1 MAADYSTL
9 AALKAHWP
17 ALPVADEP
25 EAAQKIHEASIEVRG
40 NYPDLDYRLTLP
52 LTDGGMDPEI
62 PKLVVNR
69 MVKRAMASDDAG
81 TPQGFETVQF
91 GTGPFTMGGK
101 VLNPDGNVY
110 LSAADKRLLATS
122 RPARKAF
129 TVHPGMPA

>member
-9 AALKAHWP
+9 ADLKQHWP

-25 EAAQKIHEASIEVRG
+25 EASQKIHEASVEVRG

-52 LTDGGMDPEI
+52 PGDGGMDPEI

-69 MVKRAMASDDAG
+69 MVKRAMDVDEAA
-81 TPQGFETVQF
+81 TPQGFESVQF

-101 VLNPDGNVY
+101 LNNPDGNVY
-110 LSAADKRLLATS
+110 LSAADKRLLAKS
-122 RPARKAF
+122 RPAKRAF
-129 TVHPGMPA
+129 TVHPGAP